1 MKTVFLT
8 TGTASQAVRRMA
20 ELGAQASDLR
30 VVAPAGLVA
39 DLSASSGREVLAFR
53 PASAVSLWLLLR
65 RFLSGS
71 DSRVVC
77 LSCGSHYRLLKLF
90 AYTLRWRVTFLRP
103 EEPAVTLGLATFL
116 WLTVS
121 RLWARSN
128 GVLIVASA
136 GPSLMERIVDDV
148 RRRRPE
154 GEVVI
159 LNGGAGEFVARARE
173 WRRFRYLVIPWTAEG
188 HNLRKLA
195 AWFLPCGRRE
205 IYNERADCF
214 SVRHTGVLLAH
225 LLRRTREVC
234 EVFAWKVVG
243 LFRRIREL
251 SEMAWWR
258 VLGFRRRTRE
268 LAEIT
273 WWRILALPSGVTV
286 LGSASG
292 YYLKDIVADV
302 RHKHPG
308 ERVHGLL
315 PPRLI
320 KPAGALFDSFTVLRP
335 GSFRT
340 WVELAVR
347 TFGSKRTGWYVI
359 PFTNEGFYTMKIL
372 GALLPLGRREIY
384 NENHDGFLL
393 RSPRMLFRH
402 LHWRIYHRLFYQ
414 ALTERGERSLAVHV
428 FHLLAYPVRLLRGAV
443 LLFGVRIRSL
453 WQRPAAASRPEAA
466 KIPALAARARPEE
479 VFDGAER

>member
-1 MKTVFLT
+1 MKTVFFA
-8 TGTASQAVRRMA
+8 TGTAGQAMRRLA
-20 ELGAQASDLR
+20 EFRTNESDLR

-39 DLSASSGREVLAFR
+39 ELSAAAGREVLAFR
-53 PASAVSLWLLLR
+53 LASAVSLWLLLR
-65 RFLSGS
+65 RFLNDT
-71 DSRVVC
+71 DSKVMC

-90 AYTLRWRVTFLRP
+90 AYTIRWQVTFLRP
-103 EEPAVTLGLATFL
+103 EEPPVTLGLATFL
-116 WLTVS
+116 WLTLS
-121 RLWARSN
+121 RLWAREN
-128 GVLIVASA
+128 GVLIAASA
-136 GPSLMERIVDDV
+136 GPSLMERIVEDV
-148 RRRRPE
+148 QRRRPE
-154 GEVVI
+154 AKIVI
-159 LNGGAGEFVARARE
+159 LKGGPGEFLTQARH

-188 HNLRKLA
+188 HTIRKLA

-214 SVRHTGVLLAH
+214 SVRHTRMLLAH
-225 LLRRTREVC
+225 LLWRI
-234 EVFAWKVVG
+234 VG
-243 LFRRIREL
+243 LCRR
-251 SEMAWWR
+251 
-258 VLGFRRRTRE
+258 VRE

-273 WWRILALPSGVTV
+273 WWRVLGIRRRIRELAEIAWWRTIALPSGVTV
-286 LGSASG
+286 IGSASG

-320 KPAGALFDSFTVLRP
+320 KPAGALFDSITVLRL

-340 WVELAVR
+340 WTELAR
-347 TFGSKRTGWYVI
+347 RALGPNRTGWYVI
-359 PFTNEGFYTMKIL
+359 PFTNEGFYAMKIL

-414 ALTERGERSLAVHV
+414 ALTERGGRSLAVHV
-428 FHLLAYPVRLLRGAV
+428 FHLLAYPVRLLRGAL
-443 LLFGVRIRSL
+443 LLFAVRIRAL
-453 WQRPAAASRPEAA
+453 WLGPATIPETGTR
-466 KIPALAARARPEE
+466 KIPALAARAQPEE
-479 VFDGAER
+479 VFDAAER

>member
-1 MKTVFLT
+1 MKTVFFA
-8 TGTASQAVRRMA
+8 TGTAGQALRQLA
-20 ELGAQASDLR
+20 ELRTNESDLR
-30 VVAPAGLVA
+30 VVAPVGLVA
-39 DLSASSGREVLAFR
+39 ELSASSGSDVLAFR
-53 PASAVSLWLLLR
+53 LSSAVSLWLLLR
-65 RFLSGS
+65 RFLSGA
-71 DSRVVC
+71 DSNVMC

-90 AYTLRWRVTFLRP
+90 AFTIRWNVTFLRSD
-103 EEPAVTLGLATFL
+103 EPPVTLGLATFL
-116 WLTVS
+116 WLTLS
-121 RLWARSN
+121 RLWARSD

-136 GPSLMERIVDDV
+136 NPSLMERITEDV

-154 GEVVI
+154 AELVI
-159 LNGGAGEFVARARE
+159 LNGGPREFLRGARE

-188 HNLRKLA
+188 HTVRKLA

-225 LLRRTREVC
+225 LLRRTREGA
-234 EVFAWKVVG
+234 EVLAWKVVG
-243 LFRRIREL
+243 ACRRIREL
-251 SEMAWWR
+251 TELAWW
-258 VLGFRRRTRE
+258 GI
-268 LAEIT
+268 LAFY
-273 WWRILALPSGVTV
+273 RSLLALPSGVTV

-302 RHKHPG
+302 RAKHPG
-308 ERVHGLL
+308 EPVHGLL

-320 KPAGALFDSFTVLRP
+320 KPAGALFDSYTVLQP
-335 GSFRT
+335 GSLRT
-340 WVELAVR
+340 WREVIVR
-347 TFGSKRTGWYVI
+347 AFGRHRSGWYVI

-414 ALTERGERSLAVHV
+414 ALTERGGRPLAMHV
-428 FHLLAYPVRLLRGAV
+428 FHLLAYPVRLMRGAL
-443 LLFGVRIRSL
+443 LLFAVRIRAL
-453 WQRPAAASRPEAA
+453 WLGPSTIPDTGTR
-466 KIPALAARARPEE
+466 KIPALAAREPEE
-479 VFDGAER
+479 VFDAAER